1 LLRPQ
6 IHRPFPERP
15 LHRRF
20 AGRTRHD
27 QLEQAN
33 VAITREKTDAIF
45 NKMTAYLQQRDIF
58 VFDGY
63 AGADEKYALPVR
75 IINELASSALCL

>member
-1 LLRPQ
+1 
-6 IHRPFPERP
+6 
-15 LHRRF
+15 
-20 AGRTRHD
+20 
-27 QLEQAN
+27 
-33 VAITREKTDAIF
+33 
-45 NKMTAYLQQRDIF
+45 MTAYLQQRDIF